1 MEWDLLYV
9 IQMSKLLTFQELDT
23 KAYDMEVMI
32 ANYRGN
38 SFDFTESK

>member
-23 KAYDMEVMI
+23 KVYDMEVTI

-38 SFDFTESK
+38 SFDFIESK